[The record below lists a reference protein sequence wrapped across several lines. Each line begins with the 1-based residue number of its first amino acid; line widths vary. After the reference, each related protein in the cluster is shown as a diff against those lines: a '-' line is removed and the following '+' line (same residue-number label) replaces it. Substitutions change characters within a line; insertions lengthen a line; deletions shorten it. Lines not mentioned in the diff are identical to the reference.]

1 MLDLHLD
8 KKMNDNGIVLIFI
21 IILAV
26 VAYLIANQYY
36 NTTPTNPA
44 MMPRQQGVEGFTDY
58 QDVKTKTL
66 NWCQKM
72 LNAGLLTSDQFDQ
85 CVSSFKD
92 TTAGITASGLVD
104 SQYGLNMDYSIYN
117 SRATKLASGIT
128 NSGGGDNTN
137 IIMITSPSP
146 NSKTL
151 ACRPDGSLYQVANI
165 DDPNINQKELYFSMQ
180 PINETAYAILSPYG
194 GFLAA
199 DNTFNATLTGKSAGP
214 LSTWNVI
221 KITSSTETSSN
232 LTQVMIESTQFP
244 GFHLVFDSTQN
255 TLSIQQGRNDSMI
268 WSITAR
274 ASSDSS
280 PDSKLD
286 VNVSQYTVL
295 KEVILAAFK
304 NNGIIKI
311 ALQAGIE
318 TINNLKSQ
326 IENNYTDIA
335 NHVQA
340 YMQNQ
345 QRIYQLSSI
354 DYNTRAQSIR
364 NNSMINPDT
373 QNTLIANLPPTQGL
387 NLTDD
392 TMSQVLAAINNQ
404 KNITLQYI
412 NNNALLPLQ
421 QKLGALTARDV
432 SLADY
437 NQFMTNLNAALQDTN
452 NQIAQNQKIIS
463 RQKDKY
469 NAINA
474 DYSYQQDKITKLDKV
489 DKVAELNVGLLS
501 GYQSQKGYFTK
512 IYPVCIFFLVVG
524 LIYLSYLTYGKFINN
539 VWSQYKD

>member
-1 MLDLHLD
+1 
-8 KKMNDNGIVLIFI
+8 
-21 IILAV
+21 
-26 VAYLIANQYY
+26 
-36 NTTPTNPA
+36 
-44 MMPRQQGVEGFTDY
+44 
-58 QDVKTKTL
+58 
-66 NWCQKM
+66 
-72 LNAGLLTSDQFDQ
+72 
-85 CVSSFKD
+85 
-92 TTAGITASGLVD
+92 
-104 SQYGLNMDYSIYN
+104 
-117 SRATKLASGIT
+117 
-128 NSGGGDNTN
+128 
-137 IIMITSPSP
+137 
-146 NSKTL
+146 
-151 ACRPDGSLYQVANI
+151 
-165 DDPNINQKELYFSMQ
+165 
-180 PINETAYAILSPYG
+180 
-194 GFLAA
+194 
-199 DNTFNATLTGKSAGP
+199 
-214 LSTWNVI
+214 
-221 KITSSTETSSN
+221 
-232 LTQVMIESTQFP
+232 
-244 GFHLVFDSTQN
+244 
-255 TLSIQQGRNDSMI
+255 MI

-295 KEVILAAFK
+295 KEVILADFK

-501 GYQSQKGYFTK
+501 GYQSQKGYLTK
-512 IYPVCIFFLVVG
+512 IYPLCIFFLVVG